1 MHGLRVAYA
10 RKENT
15 SKWQKVKDQFDEA
28 REFLVSPWEAPTEWE
43 GIQSLRIELDLD
55 KDDMQAP
62 TEDERH
68 SFLRSWMLKVSSS
81 SPQIFQ
87 N

>member
-1 MHGLRVAYA
+1 MRGLRVAYA

-15 SKWQKVKDQFDEA
+15 SKWQKVKGRIDEA
-28 REFLVSPWEAPTEWE
+28 REFLVSSREAPTEWE
-43 GIQSLRIELDLD
+43 GIESLRIELALD

-81 SPQIFQ
+81 PPQIFQ

>member
-1 MHGLRVAYA
+1 
-10 RKENT
+10 
-15 SKWQKVKDQFDEA
+15 VKDRVDEA
-28 REFLVSPWEAPTEWE
+28 LEFLVSPREAPTECE
-43 GIQSLRIELDLD
+43 GIESLRIELDLD

-68 SFLRSWMLKVSSS
+68 SFFRSWMLKVSSS
-81 SPQIFQ
+81 PPQIFQ

>member
-1 MHGLRVAYA
+1 MRGLRVTYA

-15 SKWQKVKDQFDEA
+15 SKWQKVKDRVDEA
-28 REFLVSPWEAPTEWE
+28 RESLVSPREAPMEWE
-43 GIQSLRIELDLD
+43 VIESLRIELDLD